1 MAKYPKTGDGIIS
14 EKYYSIVCNLNIRYK
29 EIRGEPLHERNQLK
43 LESLVSYDYDSHEI
57 KDKFNALKIRNNNNE
72 HDVLFLENYPNIAA
86 RHSIGESW
94 GTTSP
99 R

>member
-1 MAKYPKTGDGIIS
+1 MAKYPKTNDGIVS
-14 EKYYSIVCNLNIRYK
+14 EKYYDVVSKLHIRYK
-29 EIRGEPLHERNQLK
+29 EIRGELLHERDQLK

-57 KDKFNALKIRNNNNE
+57 KDKFNALKILYNNNE

-86 RHSIGESW
+86 RHSMGESW
-94 GTTSP
+94 GTSSP